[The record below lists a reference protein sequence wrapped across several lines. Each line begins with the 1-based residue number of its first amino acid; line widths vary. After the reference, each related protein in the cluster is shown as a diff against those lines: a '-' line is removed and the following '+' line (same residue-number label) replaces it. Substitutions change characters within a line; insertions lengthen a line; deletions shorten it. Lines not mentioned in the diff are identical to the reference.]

1 MHDGQL
7 ECLASSGLDYLREFV
22 DFLGLLLLRPSFAFA
37 TAYGFFALPLR
48 FIFFTVLSNFC
59 LLTPFFT
66 PRAIPTFTKYCILKE
81 LNI

>member
-1 MHDGQL
+1 MT
-7 ECLASSGLDYLREFV
+7 YLRDSVF
-22 DFLGLLLLRPSFAFA
+22 LLLPLRPSFAFA

-66 PRAIPTFTKYCILKE
+66 PLGTSIYTKHSILKE
-81 LNI
+81 LQIILYRE